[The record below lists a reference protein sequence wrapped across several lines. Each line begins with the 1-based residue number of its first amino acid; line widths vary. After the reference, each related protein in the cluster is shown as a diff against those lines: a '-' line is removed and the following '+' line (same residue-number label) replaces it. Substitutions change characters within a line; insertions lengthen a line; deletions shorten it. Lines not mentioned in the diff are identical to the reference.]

1 MTTLVGTEAL
11 VETMRN
17 ENSGVSPKLRTYG
30 GIRGVTLARETY
42 ANGGA
47 TLDLA
52 SPTMAPATHTH
63 GYYVAGLHT
72 PHTFPLAG
80 SDTRDYQYALG
91 MAYAATQGL
100 GLMGTWVDNGTVYA
114 EASEWFA
121 DYEAATL
128 EAKKRGELAVWDVAN
143 SASIYIS

>member
-1 MTTLVGTEAL
+1 MSTQ

-17 ENSGVSPKLRTYG
+17 ENSGIDAKLRTYG
-30 GIRGVTLARETY
+30 GIRGVTLARETR
-42 ANGGA
+42 ANGGV

-52 SPTMAPATHTH
+52 SPTMDIATHTH
-63 GYYVAGLHT
+63 GYYVAGLHKAI
-72 PHTFPLAG
+72 TFALADA
-80 SDTRDYQYALG
+80 DTRNYQYALG
-91 MAYAATQGL
+91 AAYAATDGL

-121 DYEAATL
+121 DYETATL
-128 EAKKRGELAVWDVAN
+128 TAKLRGELAIWDIAS